1 MPRATGAPGR
11 ELDAA
16 HVGARPL
23 RKRQTSWKQPL
34 AEAATRCEPLKSV
47 AARLARLGGDR
58 NALWLTVTEGPE
70 RTPLDDLEFRINAR
84 IWLGLSMVRG
94 GQCQHQKRQKSD
106 GTAGAKSL
114 AHLDDH
120 GQHAQKCLCGGDR
133 AKLHDAD
140 CHTIHNAC
148 CEAGPTSKREVSV
161 PTLAT
166 EKLTEP
172 RVEVDAP
179 HHPQRLLRSRAQ
191 ITTRS
196 DCPDIGTEKL
206 TEPRVDVD
214 AWGPSHIRLDF
225 TVVDEEALHYS
236 SAMRKGQEEA
246 PAAAQAERAKT
257 NKYGKAKG
265 GVGVTGIS
273 LQLSGRFGPRLDAL
287 LRKLAGYKRAVS
299 KAAGKDGG
307 RPLQEWQKL
316 LSMALAR
323 CTATTVLSAT
333 AHKALR
339 GT

>member
-84 IWLGLSMVRG
+84 IWLGLSVVRG

-179 HHPQRLLRSRAQ
+179 HHPQRLLRSRALTWMHGGHRTFDSTSQ
-191 ITTRS
+191 SSTRKLFTTRQR
-196 DCPDIGTEKL
+196 CEKDKKKHRL
-206 TEPRVDVD
+206 RHRRSERKRTNTGKRKEELESPASLCSSVD
-214 AWGPSHIRLDF
+214 GL
-225 TVVDEEALHYS
+225 
-236 SAMRKGQEEA
+236 
-246 PAAAQAERAKT
+246 AQ
-257 NKYGKAKG
+257 G
-265 GVGVTGIS
+265 
-273 LQLSGRFGPRLDAL
+273 
-287 LRKLAGYKRAVS
+287 
-299 KAAGKDGG
+299 
-307 RPLQEWQKL
+307 
-316 LSMALAR
+316 
-323 CTATTVLSAT
+323 
-333 AHKALR
+333 
-339 GT
+339 